1 MITIITPT
9 YNEEENIV
17 DLYYAIKKEFKNL
30 KYDYEH
36 LVIDNSSSDKTVDLL
51 RPLAK
56 KDKKLKIIINAR
68 NFGHTKSPYYALTQ
82 TDSDAV
88 ILIAADFQDPP
99 ALITKFI
106 RSWERGFKVALAVK
120 ESSQE
125 NFIMFNIRKFF
136 YSLISKISDIEL
148 IKNATGAGIYDR
160 DVINVLK
167 TLQEPNPYFRGL
179 LCEIGYPIDKITFKQ
194 PKRNKGITKNN
205 FYTLYDL
212 ALLGITNHSKV
223 PIRVM
228 SIVGFTLSIL
238 SIFVAIIFL
247 ILKVLFWDAFDLG
260 TAPIII
266 GIFFFGAI
274 QTFCLGLIGE
284 YIGSIHTNVR
294 NFPLVVEKERINF

>member
-106 RSWERGFKVALAVK
+106 KSWERGFKIALAVK

-125 NFIMFNIRKFF
+125 NFVMFNIRKFF
-136 YSLISKISDIEL
+136 YNLISKISDIEL

-167 TLQEPNPYFRGL
+167 ALQEPNPYFRGL